1 MLQAIG
7 RAFGLIIGFIFWA
20 LILLMVA
27 ALLLGSL
34 WLDGAGVEQQALVAA
49 KYERITFTRA
59 DWTRTLEVGLQRE
72 DGPMPRTGA
81 DLRRAMTR
89 VQAGHPELV
98 GLERVRVTAAEY
110 DGLRAGQTVKVRVQ
124 PPGFFKDWRIF
135 SQVRLAGGTTY
146 SILCAVYES
155 AWPLPQF
162 LLSMI
167 PAALLGWLASRTSK
181 WLWAASAICCLVA
194 LAYWVTPL
202 SDRRPSGDLGQA
214 EGKVVALRLVEEIG
228 ETGESSG
235 VEALVPH
242 LMVGVEFTP
251 EGGRGPVVAVDRV
264 DASSVNLKEG
274 SRVRV
279 EYQRDDPRRAL
290 LLDAERRWWWMNL
303 VSLGQYGAIFGG
315 LALAWWAVAHFFK
328 GLFAGRK
335 R

>member
-1 MLQAIG
+1 MFQAIG
-7 RAFGLIIGFIFWA
+7 RALGLIVGFFFWG
-20 LILLMVA
+20 LILLVVT
-27 ALLLGSL
+27 ALVFGSL
-34 WLDGAGVEQQALVAA
+34 WLDTAGVEQAAMVVA
-49 KYERITFTRA
+49 KYEHISFTYA

-72 DGPMPRTGA
+72 DGPGT
-81 DLRRAMTR
+81 DVRRAMR
-89 VQAGHPELV
+89 RQKEGHPELV
-98 GLERVRVTAAEY
+98 GVERVRVTTAEY

-124 PPGFFKDWRIF
+124 PPGFFKEWRIF

-181 WLWAASAICCLVA
+181 WLWAASVLCCLVA
-194 LAYWVTPL
+194 VAYWVTPL
-202 SDRRPSGDLGQA
+202 SDRRPTGDLAQA

-235 VEALVPH
+235 VSALVPH
-242 LMVGVEFTP
+242 LIVGVEFTP
-251 EGGRGPVVAVDRV
+251 EGGHGPVVAVDRV
-264 DASSVNLKEG
+264 DAASVDLKEG

-303 VSLGQYGAIFGG
+303 VSISQYGAILGA
-315 LALAWWAVAHFFK
+315 LALAWWAVVHFFK
-328 GLFAGRK
+328 GLFASRK

>member
-1 MLQAIG
+1 MLQALG
-7 RAFGLIIGFIFWA
+7 RAFGLIIGFIFWG

-27 ALLLGSL
+27 ALVLGSL

-49 KYERITFTRA
+49 KYERITFTHA
-59 DWTRTLEVGLQRE
+59 DWTRTLEIGLQRE
-72 DGPMPRTGA
+72 DGPR
-81 DLRRAMTR
+81 
-89 VQAGHPELV
+89 
-98 GLERVRVTAAEY
+98 ERVRVTAAEY
-110 DGLRAGQTVKVRVQ
+110 DGLRAGQTVKVHVQ
-124 PPGFFKDWRIF
+124 PPGFFKEWRIF

-162 LLSMI
+162 LLSMM

-181 WLWAASAICCLVA
+181 WLWAASGLCCLLA

-235 VEALVPH
+235 VDALVPH
-242 LMVGVEFTP
+242 LIVGVEFTP

-264 DASSVNLKEG
+264 DASSVELKEG

-279 EYQRDDPRRAL
+279 EYQQDDPRRAL
-290 LLDAERRWWWMNL
+290 YSMPSGD
-303 VSLGQYGAIFGG
+303 GG
-315 LALAWWAVAHFFK
+315 
-328 GLFAGRK
+328 G
-335 R
+335 

>member
-7 RAFGLIIGFIFWA
+7 RAFGLMVGFFFWG

-27 ALLLGSL
+27 ALVLGSL
-34 WLDGAGVEQQALVAA
+34 WLDASGVEQPALVAA
-49 KYERITFTRA
+49 KYERITFTHA
-59 DWTRTLEVGLQRE
+59 DWTRTLEIGLQRE
-72 DGPMPRTGA
+72 ASPMAGPP
-81 DLRRAMTR
+81 D
-89 VQAGHPELV
+89 LV
-98 GLERVRVTAAEY
+98 GVERVRVAAAEY
-110 DGLRAGQTVKVRVQ
+110 DGLRTGQTVKVRVQ

-135 SQVRLAGGTTY
+135 SQVRLAGHTTY

-162 LLSMI
+162 LLSMM

-181 WLWAASAICCLVA
+181 WLWAASALCCLVA

-235 VEALVPH
+235 VDALVPH
-242 LMVGVEFTP
+242 LIVGVEFTP

-303 VSLGQYGAIFGG
+303 VSLGQFGAILGA
-315 LALAWWAVAHFFK
+315 LALAWWAVVHFFK
-328 GLFAGRK
+328 GLSASRK
-335 R
+335 G